1 MVVVSKS
8 LAATFAAAVG
18 FGGFAADSAGLSSFC
33 AHGGML
39 QTISIGTCGHGGM
52 LQLVTFSIGTGCCAW
67 AVRRETAASAGSGK
81 ADHFGTVAFGA
92 PTRLTACSNI
102 RAYE

>member
-8 LAATFAAAVG
+8 LAATCAAAVG
-18 FGGFAADSAGLSSFC
+18 FWGFASAGLASF
-33 AHGGML
+33 
-39 QTISIGTCGHGGM
+39 CGHGGM
-52 LQLVTFSIGTGCCAW
+52 LQLITCSTGTGSCAW
-67 AVRRETAASAGSGK
+67 AMRRETAASAGSGK